1 MGKKLLAL
9 VLVWL
14 CLLAPAALAGTS
26 ENRALLL
33 GCDRFVTQE
42 DTFPSSENNVT
53 QMAQALSGGDMNLKT
68 LITRKNDVATLEE
81 LEQLIQAAF
90 SQADEDDVSY
100 FYISTHGLWEQGQ
113 PNEDMTL
120 LLSDGRQ
127 ENGVTALQLRTMF
140 DKISGTKVLI
150 LDACHAGAV
159 IGKGVYAPFTNVFQ
173 GSEYK
178 VICSSGGAE
187 ESWFWSGMEEGEAM
201 VGAGYFSGAV
211 VRGLSAAG
219 GYGADANRDGAITLT
234 ELKRYLY
241 DNHGASTVQTYPEED
256 TFPLM
261 TYDADSYN
269 GRRRDGVIEGMSFGT
284 DVLTLLEPTVDFSFT
299 VQRTV
304 QVAYQVVYLRQG
316 RWDFDHSRLIY
327 DDAERYGTYGD
338 APGMLSPGMKERSL
352 TLDLTDA
359 GSFGYALLQVITQS
373 GGSPTLVSSRAL
385 CVPPLEGD
393 PRLAIL
399 PQDAF
404 CPTAG
409 EELCFV
415 VQHRYPCE
423 LTVTIEDAS
432 GQTVRRLAS
441 RQASRPQQLTPRG
454 SAFCWNGTTST
465 GDTAAPGAYTIR
477 VKAYVGQQTY
487 EATYP
492 GVLLLGQVG

>member
-1 MGKKLLAL
+1 MGKKLLAA
-9 VLVWL
+9 VLLWL
-14 CLLAPAALAGTS
+14 CLLAPAALAGDS
-26 ENRALLL
+26 VNRALLV

-42 DTFPSSENNVT
+42 DTSPSSENNVT
-53 QMAQALSGGDMNLKT
+53 QMAQALSGGGMNLKT

-81 LEQLIQAAF
+81 LEELIQAAF
-90 SQADEDDVSY
+90 SQADGDDVSY
-100 FYISTHGLWEQGQ
+100 FYISTHGLWSQGQ

-127 ENGVTALQLRTMF
+127 ENGVTARQLRAMF

-150 LDACHAGAV
+150 LDACHAGAM
-159 IGKGVYAPFTNVFQ
+159 IGKGVYAPFTNVFR
-173 GSEYK
+173 GSDYK

-219 GYGADANRDGAITLT
+219 GYGADTNRDGAITLT

-256 TFPLM
+256 DFSLM

-269 GRRRDGVIEGMSFGT
+269 GRRRDGVIEGMSFET
-284 DVLTLLEPTVDFSFT
+284 DVLTALEPEAAFSFT
-299 VQRTV
+299 VQRAV
-304 QVAYQVVYLRQG
+304 QVAYQVVYQRQG

-327 DDAERYGTYGD
+327 DDAERFGAYGD
-338 APGMLSPGMKERSL
+338 SPGMLSPGMKERSL

-373 GGSPTLVSSRAL
+373 GGTPTLISSRAL
-385 CVPPLEGD
+385 CVPPQSGD
-393 PRLAIL
+393 PQLSIS
-399 PQDAF
+399 PQDSF
-404 CPTAG
+404 CPTMG
-409 EELCFV
+409 EELGFV

-423 LTVTIEDAS
+423 LTVTIEDEA
-432 GQTVRRLAS
+432 GQTVRRLTS
-441 RQASRPQQLTPRG
+441 RQASRPQQLLPRG
-454 SAFCWNGTTST
+454 STFCWNGTTST
-465 GDTAAPGAYTIR
+465 GEQAQPGAYSIR
-477 VKAYVGQQTY
+477 VKAYVGQETY
-487 EATYP
+487 ETAYA
-492 GVLLLGQVG
+492 GILLLEPVG

>member
-1 MGKKLLAL
+1 MGKKLLTM

-14 CLLAPAALAGTS
+14 CLLAPAAVAASS
-26 ENRALLL
+26 ENRALLV

-53 QMAQALSGGDMNLKT
+53 QMAQALSGGGMNLKS

-113 PNEDMTL
+113 PNEEMTL

-127 ENGVTALQLRTMF
+127 ENGVTALQLRAMF
-140 DKISGTKVLI
+140 DKIPGTKVLI
-150 LDACHAGAV
+150 LDACHAGAM

-256 TFPLM
+256 AFALM
-261 TYDADSYN
+261 TYDAASYN

-284 DVLTLLEPTVDFSFT
+284 DVLTLLEPTVDFTFT
-299 VQRTV
+299 VQRAV
-304 QVAYQVVYLRQG
+304 QVAYQVVYQRQG

-327 DDAERYGTYGD
+327 DDAERFGAYGD
-338 APGMLSPGMKERSL
+338 MPGMLSPGIKERSL

-373 GGSPTLVSSRAL
+373 GGSPRLISSRAL
-385 CVPPLEGD
+385 CVPPQKGD
-393 PRLAIL
+393 PQLAIL
-399 PQDAF
+399 PQEAF
-404 CPTAG
+404 CPDAA
-409 EELCFV
+409 EELNFV

-423 LTVTIEDAS
+423 LTITIEDEA
-432 GQTVRRLAS
+432 GHTVRRLAS
-441 RQASRPQQLTPRG
+441 RQASRPQQLLPRG
-454 SAFCWNGTTST
+454 SAFCWNGTTSA
-465 GDTAAPGAYTIR
+465 GDVAAPGAYTIR
-477 VKAYVGQQTY
+477 VKAYVGQQVY
-487 EATYP
+487 EAAYP
-492 GVLLLGQVG
+492 GVLLLEQVG

>member
-1 MGKKLLAL
+1 MGKKLLAA

-14 CLLAPAALAGTS
+14 CFLAPTALAGS
-26 ENRALLL
+26 SVNRALLV

-53 QMAQALSGGDMNLKT
+53 QMAQALSGGGMNLET
-68 LITRKNDVATLEE
+68 LITRKNDVATVEE

-127 ENGVTALQLRTMF
+127 ENGVTALQLRAMF
-140 DKISGTKVLI
+140 DQVAGTKVLI

-241 DNHGASTVQTYPEED
+241 DNHGASTVQTYPEEENF
-256 TFPLM
+256 TLM
-261 TYDADSYN
+261 TYDAASYN
-269 GRRRDGVIEGMSFGT
+269 GRRRDGVIEGMSFET
-284 DVLTLLEPTVDFSFT
+284 DVLTALEPTVDFSFT
-299 VQRTV
+299 VQRAV
-304 QVAYQVVYLRQG
+304 QLAYQVVYQRQG

-327 DDAERYGTYGD
+327 DDAERFGAYGD
-338 APGMLSPGMKERSL
+338 SPGMLSPGMKERSL

-359 GSFGYALLQVITQS
+359 GSYGYALLQVITQS
-373 GGSPTLVSSRAL
+373 GGIPGLVSSRVL
-385 CVPPLEGD
+385 CVPPLNGD
-393 PRLAIL
+393 PQLTIT
-399 PQDAF
+399 PQEDF
-404 CPTAG
+404 CPSQG
-409 EELCFV
+409 EELGFV

-423 LTVTIEDAS
+423 LTVTIEDEN

-441 RQASRPQQLTPRG
+441 RQASRPQQLIPRG
-454 SAFCWNGTTST
+454 SAFCWNGLTST
-465 GDTAAPGAYTIR
+465 GEKAQPGKYAIR
-477 VKAYVGQQTY
+477 VKAYVGQEVYEETY
-487 EATYP
+487 A
-492 GVLLLGQVG
+492 GIILLEQVG